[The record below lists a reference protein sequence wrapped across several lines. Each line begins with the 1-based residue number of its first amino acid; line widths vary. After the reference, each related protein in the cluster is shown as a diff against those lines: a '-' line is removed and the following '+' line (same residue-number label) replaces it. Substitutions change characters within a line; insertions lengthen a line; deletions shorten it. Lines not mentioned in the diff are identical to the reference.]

1 MSTWVT
7 AKDGETLCELGV
19 KNGFLDCQSLR
30 DDPKNAAIKEKQL
43 NEGDSVFIPDIKL
56 GEESAAT
63 EKRHTYVKKGKMA
76 RIRFVRGGEDDKI
89 KTERSIR
96 RLQISNFQ
104 TNKAGADGS
113 KAFPGP
119 DKWQFDA
126 DAFAD
131 TDAFKVEVQDRFAT
145 SATLD
150 VELQALHP
158 IYSGNRATGHDLK
171 WSSAAERDKR
181 KTMVKVHK
189 ALPAPDQRFR
199 SGYLRLVVDP
209 TDHLPAGAPKQTLL
223 VTDDQPNE
231 EKVEI
236 LDQTVRATYTLEK
249 CPAAGDAKCRT
260 RTDAR
265 VGGRDRAR
273 KRIKTTLTIVRKNV
287 GDATGFGG
295 CTEAMVR
302 HRLFRWLRRV
312 YAQADMAP
320 VLVDPKIRIVDPPER
335 NLVTV
340 SDINGTRATGT
351 TTAGAASS
359 RFSFTVTTNR
369 TDGTNVTKNIV
380 LDIATA
386 ASPGAR
392 LKPIDVATQLA
403 VKVNDENF
411 SARAAVNA
419 ASTRSLPTDRSADV
433 VVKDKKGGRVT
444 ISAVLS
450 NDSGAT
456 LTLANVNLDGYQNSD
471 GNDMMNG
478 TLHERQLLRNYDTGS
493 DRMDCY
499 VIGKFKGTASVR
511 GRAYIP
517 GLSMPGNYRPPKEI
531 VNSCVMGIT
540 SSSGAVMDAGD
551 NLPYTFPHE
560 FGHALLDCFHTTN
573 RFELMAGGGTSV
585 AAAVDGTK
593 RLSDAPISS
602 PFGDWDPAKD
612 FVNDPNPTRNVNFSA
627 ATRCGTIDPSVFT
640 DW

>member
-1 MSTWVT
+1 MSTWIT
-7 AKDGETLCELGV
+7 AQDGETLCGLGV
-19 KNGFLDCQSLR
+19 KHGFLDCQPLR
-30 DDPKNAAIKEKQL
+30 DDPKNAELKDKQL
-43 NEGDSVFIPDIKL
+43 AEGNKVFIPDIKL
-56 GEESAAT
+56 GEETAAT
-63 EKRHTYVKKGKMA
+63 EQVHTYVKKGKTA
-76 RIRFVRGGEDDKI
+76 RIRFVRGGADDKI
-89 KTERSIR
+89 KTESSIR

-131 TDAFKVEVQDRFAT
+131 PDAFKVEVMDRFAT
-145 SATLD
+145 GGTLD

-158 IYSGNRATGHDLK
+158 IYSGKRVTGHDLK
-171 WSSAAERDKR
+171 WSSASERDKR
-181 KTMVKVHK
+181 KLMVKVHK
-189 ALPAPDQRFR
+189 ALPKPDQRFR

-209 TDHLPAGAPKQTLL
+209 TDHLPPGGPKQTLL

-231 EKVEI
+231 EVVEI
-236 LDQTVRATYTLEK
+236 LDQKVRATYTLEK
-249 CPAAGDAKCRT
+249 CPASGDAKCRT
-260 RTDAR
+260 TTTAR

-273 KRIKTTLTIVRKNV
+273 KRIKTTLTIVRRNV

-320 VLVDPKIRIVDPPER
+320 VLVGPKIRIVDPPER
-335 NLVTV
+335 NLITV

-351 TTAGAASS
+351 TTGGAASS
-359 RFSFTVTTNR
+359 RFSFTVTANR
-369 TDGTNVTKNIV
+369 TDGTTATKNIV

-392 LKPIDVATQLA
+392 LKPLDIANQLV

-433 VVKDKKGGRVT
+433 LVKDKKGGRIT

-456 LTLANVNLDGYQNSD
+456 LTAANVNLNGYQDSG
-471 GNDMMNG
+471 GNDMENG
-478 TLHERQLLRNYDTGS
+478 SIHERQLLRNYDTGS

-499 VIGKFKGTASVR
+499 VIGQFQGGGSTR
-511 GRAYIP
+511 GRSYTP
-517 GLSMPGNYRPPKEI
+517 CLSMPGNYRPVREI

-540 SSSGAVMDAGD
+540 SSSGAVMDGGN

-602 PFGDWDPAKD
+602 PYGDYDPAKD
-612 FVNDPNPTRNVNFSA
+612 FVNDPNPTRNVNFAA
-627 ATRCGTIDPSVFT
+627 ATRLGTIDPSVFT